1 MDTNK
6 TNTPSNE
13 TAFFDEDTNSGFKF
27 KDVVFLVLRNLHWFI
42 LCAAIGGLYAY
53 YKVRNEERIYA
64 SSASIMIKTTSSAG
78 SENLRGSTAVNAI
91 LGQGLLVSTVSNEIM
106 VLKSQTNMEN
116 MVRKLN
122 LNTMYSYKTKVA
134 KRNKNL
140 YKESPVE
147 VDFPGM
153 DEQTGATFTVRPL
166 DDSYVM
172 IEDLGGN
179 TAAIK
184 VRLNDTV
191 NIPQGRIVVKPTWI
205 YKDYKNVPI
214 IVSHR
219 PLSSVAASYRSR
231 IGVRRDSEK
240 NTILRLSLRDTSPL
254 RAADALNTL
263 IDVYNQES
271 IDDQQRVLDYSE
283 AFINDRINYLMTD
296 IKDYEQVF
304 VDFKRTHNLI
314 DTKSYGQSYLAS
326 SAAST
331 EEAKKLRVQADNIRF
346 LINFMEDNEGQIVP
360 IGATSVSGEAEEI
373 IKKYNANQTRLDGYK
388 ADGTLNNPVAVNLQ
402 ESQNTL
408 RSSILAMLESNLQ
421 GLQTRID
428 AADRERN
435 LANAQIQSVPTAQL
449 ELNEVGRMQNI
460 KEKLYLQLLT
470 KREEM
475 LLTTPQ
481 LEATSCCPR

>member
-1 MDTNK
+1 MDNK
-6 TNTPSNE
+6 NTNTNTSSNDN
-13 TAFFDEDTNSGFKF
+13 AFFDEDTNSGFKF
-27 KDVVFLVLRNLHWFI
+27 KDVIFLVLRNLHWFV
-42 LCAAIGGLYAY
+42 LCAAIGGLYSY

-64 SSASIMIKTTSSAG
+64 SSATVMIKNGASGG
-78 SENLRGSTAVNAI
+78 SESMRGSATINSI
-91 LGQGLLVSTVSNEIM
+91 LGQGVVVSSVNNEMM

-147 VDFPGM
+147 VTFPGM
-153 DEQTGATFTVRPL
+153 DEQTSASFTIRPV
-166 DDSYVM
+166 DDKYVM

-179 TAAIK
+179 ASAIK
-184 VRLNDTV
+184 VKLNDTV
-191 NIPQGRIVVKPTWI
+191 SIPQGRIVVTPTWI
-205 YKDYKNVPI
+205 YKDYRNVPI
-214 IVSHR
+214 IVTHKTV
-219 PLSSVAASYRSR
+219 SSVAASYRSR
-231 IGVRRDSEK
+231 ISVRRDNDR

-314 DTKSYGQSYLAS
+314 DTKSYGQSYIAS

-331 EEAKKLRVQADNIRF
+331 EEAKKLRGQAENIRF
-346 LINFMEDNEGQIVP
+346 LINFMQDNEGQIVP
-360 IGATSVSGEAEEI
+360 IGATSVGGEAAEI
-373 IKKYNANQTRLDGYK
+373 IKKYNANQTRLDGYR

-408 RSSILAMLESNLQ
+408 RSSIIAMLESNLQ

-435 LANAQIQSVPTAQL
+435 LANAQIQSVPTEQL
-449 ELNEVGRMQNI
+449 ALNEVGRMQNI

-481 LEATSCCPR
+481 LFFTI